1 MVAKQVMG
9 RVKAP
14 RMTATGKDI
23 ARAMISE
30 DYCHL
35 PVVDDS
41 GAVVGII
48 SEFDLLKAVKEGK
61 DLEKVTAADLMS
73 TKVITAN
80 EDDSIDSVI
89 DIMTTQYMITLPVV
103 KNGKLVGVINR
114 RRILHSIVDHEFQEY
129 FMTI

>member
-1 MVAKQVMG
+1 MIAKQVMG

-35 PVVDDS
+35 PVVDDT

-61 DLEKVTAADLMS
+61 DLDKVTAADLMS

-80 EDDSIDSVI
+80 EDDSIDDVI
-89 DIMTTQYMITLPVV
+89 NIMTTQYMITLPVI

-114 RRILHSIVDHEFQEY
+114 RRILHNIVDHEFQEY